1 MKNYKILIS
10 RVARAAKMVFLGSM
24 VAMTCS
30 CEDFL
35 TISPT
40 DKIIKDD
47 FWKSKDDVNNV
58 VAESY
63 RLMTTSDFLNRLI
76 VWGELR
82 SDNVIEGNYGGNN
95 DIKYIMEANL
105 LPNNSYASWD
115 VFYKII
121 NNCNIVLKY
130 AKDVKDPDFTS
141 GDLEV
146 VEGEMYA
153 LRALSHFYLVRTF
166 RRVPLMLEAV
176 VDNSQ
181 NLYHKQ
187 SEPLVVL
194 DSCLVDLYRAQDMV
208 LTSGNF
214 LDNPANNK
222 GRVTKDAVRTMI
234 ADVLLWKA
242 AFLQNEKKEA
252 EAKKCYQQCVE
263 FCDEVLNTRMQYIKT
278 YEEEHKNYL
287 ENLGFVLHKEYPIL
301 YPSIVKGGYELPN
314 VTNSGKNRTSRPVYN
329 HIFYQGNSLCES
341 IFEIQ
346 HVNSEQNYNT
356 EVPTFY
362 GYYDDTK
369 FVTSLLSAPRYMAE
383 ADITGS
389 IYKQSDFRR
398 INYILSQ
405 KKNNEEIDKYS
416 IIKYGYMAW
425 SEDRADIEGTTSFGK
440 ISYTYTP
447 SMTSNGKRYLGSQT
461 NWIIYRISDVM
472 LMKAEALALLNDD
485 NLGEA
490 FELVKAVYNRSQTGY
505 QDEEKTWIGYSD
517 PKDALKDDN
526 YKTSEALLGL
536 VLEERQRELAFEGK
550 RWYDLVRK
558 ALRDGSTQQMLE
570 ILVPHKYE
578 SNGDAYKAKLADINS
593 LFFPIAERE
602 INTYDEME
610 QNPVYGVDDLYGDND
625 KDND

>member
-10 RVARAAKMVFLGSM
+10 RIARAAKMIFLGSM

-105 LPNNSYASWD
+105 LPNNGYASWD

-121 NNCNIVLKY
+121 NNCNIVLEY

-153 LRALSHFYLVRTF
+153 LRALCHFYLVRTF
-166 RRVPLMLEAV
+166 RRVPLMTKAV

-194 DSCLVDLYRAQDMV
+194 DSCLVDLYRAQDKV

-242 AFLQNEKKEA
+242 AFLQNEKKSA
-252 EAKKCYQQCVE
+252 EAKECYQQCVE
-263 FCDEVLNTRMQYIKT
+263 FCDEVLNTRMQYIRT
-278 YEEEHKNYL
+278 YEEENKNYI
-287 ENLGFVLHKEYPIL
+287 ENLGFVLHKDYPIL
-301 YPSIVKGGYELPN
+301 YPSDEKKGYDLPN
-314 VTNSGKNRTSRPVYN
+314 LTNTGKNRTSRPVYN

-369 FVTSLLSAPRYMAE
+369 FVTALLSAPRYMAE
-383 ADITGS
+383 AGITGS

-405 KKNNEEIDKYS
+405 KKNDEEIDKYS

-440 ISYTYTP
+440 IAYTFTP

-472 LMKAEALALLNDD
+472 LMKAEALALLNDG

-505 QDEEKTWIGYSD
+505 QDETKKWIGNCD
-517 PKDALKDDN
+517 PTEALKDDN

-578 SNGDAYKAKLADINS
+578 SNGDAYRAKLADINS

-602 INTYDEME
+602 INTYDEMV